1 MKNTFK
7 TSFNK
12 KKQKELTFN
21 INFKTS
27 LNLKETRK

>member
-12 KKQKELTFN
+12 KATRTNFQHT
-21 INFKTS
+21 NFKTS